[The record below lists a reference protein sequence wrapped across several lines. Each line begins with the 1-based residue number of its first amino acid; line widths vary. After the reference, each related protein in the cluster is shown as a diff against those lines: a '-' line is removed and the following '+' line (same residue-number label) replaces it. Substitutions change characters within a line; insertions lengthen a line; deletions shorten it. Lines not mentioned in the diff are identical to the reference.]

1 MRFQIDKTMVQRYT
15 MTTEK
20 AYRSFLPDAN
30 KWFEA
35 SCKKLSFTP
44 DGGPGRPAPFTD
56 MAARIEH
63 TLLRVD
69 AAAVD
74 VTRLC
79 VEARE
84 NRFRSVCCLPR
95 DVAKCSRLLEDTG
108 VLVVTVL
115 NFPLAGS
122 SLEMVDFECRKVIE
136 DGADEVDLV
145 IDVRS
150 LKEGKLIA
158 VRNGISSVVETAG
171 GRPVKVI
178 LETGLLRPE
187 EIVEGVVC
195 SEAAGAAYV
204 KTSTGFGP
212 RGASEE
218 DVVLMRH
225 IVGDRLGVKASGGI
239 RETVF
244 ARRLVELGADLL
256 GTSAGPKLI
265 A

>member
-1 MRFQIDKTMVQRYT
+1 MMR
-15 MTTEK
+15 EEP
-20 AYRSFLPDAN
+20 YRSFLLDAN
-30 KWFEA
+30 KWFDA
-35 SCKKLSFTP
+35 ACKKLSFAP
-44 DGGPGRPAPFTD
+44 GSRSGRPVLGDD
-56 MAARIEH
+56 MSARIEH
-63 TLLRVD
+63 TLLRTD
-69 AAAVD
+69 AAAAD

-79 VEARE
+79 VEARDH
-84 NRFRSVCCLPR
+84 RFRSVCCLPR
-95 DVAKCSRLLEDTG
+95 DVAKCSRLLDGTG

-122 SLEMVDFECRKVIE
+122 SLEMTDFECNRVID

-145 IDVRS
+145 VDVRL
-150 LKEGKLIA
+150 LKEHKLIA
-158 VRNGISSVVETAG
+158 VRNSISRVVETAG

-187 EIVEGVVC
+187 EIVAGVVC
-195 SEAAGAAYV
+195 AEAAGAAYV

-218 DVVLMRH
+218 DVALMRH
-225 IVGDRLGVKASGGI
+225 VVGDRLGVKASGGI
-239 RETVF
+239 RERQF

-265 A
+265 G